1 MSDVI
6 KLNYPAM
13 QEMAQQC
20 KAASQ
25 RLMDTARL
33 AQQSAQEMQNGA
45 LIGDAGE
52 AFSNALLS
60 KFLPAVQKL
69 SQKFEEIAKDITGA
83 ISDMQAQDKGAG
95 GLFN

>member
-1 MSDVI
+1 MSEVI

-20 KAASQ
+20 KAAQQ
-25 RLMDTARL
+25 RLMETARL
-33 AQQSAQEMQNGA
+33 AQQIGNEMQNGA
-45 LIGDAGE
+45 LIGDAGD
-52 AFSNALLS
+52 AFANALLS
-60 KFLPAVQKL
+60 ALVPSVNKL
-69 SQKFEEIAKDITGA
+69 SQKFEELAKDIQGA

>member
-25 RLMDTARL
+25 RLMETARL

-45 LIGDAGE
+45 LVGDAGD
-52 AFSNALLS
+52 AFSHALLNA
-60 KFLPAVQKL
+60 FLPAVQKL

-83 ISDMQAQDKGAG
+83 IADMQAQDKGAS

>member
-25 RLMDTARL
+25 RLTETARL
-33 AQQSAQEMQNGA
+33 AQSIGQEMQNGA
-45 LIGDAGE
+45 LVGDAGD
-52 AFSNALLS
+52 AFTNAIQSAL
-60 KFLPAVQKL
+60 LPAVQKL

-83 ISDMQAQDKGAG
+83 IADMQAQDKGAG

>member
-25 RLMDTARL
+25 RLMETARL
-33 AQQSAQEMQNGA
+33 SQQIGQEMQNGA
-45 LIGDAGE
+45 LVGDAGD
-52 AFSNALLS
+52 AFSHVR
-60 KFLPAVQKL
+60 FH
-69 SQKFEEIAKDITGA
+69 GR
-83 ISDMQAQDKGAG
+83 
-95 GLFN
+95 

>member
-25 RLMDTARL
+25 RLMETARL

-45 LIGDAGE
+45 LVGDAGD
-52 AFSNALLS
+52 AFSHALLTLF
-60 KFLPAVQKL
+60 FL
-69 SQKFEEIAKDITGA
+69 
-83 ISDMQAQDKGAG
+83 
-95 GLFN
+95 LFKN